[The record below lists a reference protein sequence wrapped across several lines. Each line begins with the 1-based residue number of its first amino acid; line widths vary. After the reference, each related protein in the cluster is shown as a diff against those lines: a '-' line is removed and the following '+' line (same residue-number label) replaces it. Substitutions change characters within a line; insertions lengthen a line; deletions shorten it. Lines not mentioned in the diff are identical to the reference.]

1 VIALSAHLS
10 VICSPFPPTPCC
22 CSAHGMLQHAFD
34 DVAIWARSGP
44 ADPGVIADA
53 MDILVAFHA
62 DFKYPSG

>member
-1 VIALSAHLS
+1 
-10 VICSPFPPTPCC
+10 
-22 CSAHGMLQHAFD
+22 MLQHAFD